1 MPQNVHKSVDIEDLD
16 ESSFIGVRSSSTNKI
31 TIRHKIAEVANNIL
45 RLTNA
50 GLQVVI
56 PIQRDEFTLDEITAK
71 ANTINGR
78 NGKLQT
84 VGLGGNGIIHID
96 FTYRGRNDVESG
108 ETIYRINSGAPT
120 CPSLIEIMVERN
132 PNGNDTCIWVA
143 PNSRDIKIKR
153 AITGKRYI
161 VNIPGIFG

>member
-1 MPQNVHKSVDIEDLD
+1 MSQVVHKSVDIDDLD
-16 ESSFIGVRSSSTNKI
+16 ENSFIGVRSSNTNKI
-31 TIRHKIAEVANNIL
+31 LIRHKIANIANNIL
-45 RLTNA
+45 QLTNA

-56 PIQRDEFTLDEITAK
+56 PMRRDEFTLDEITAK

-96 FTYRGRNDVESG
+96 FTYRGRNDIEAG
-108 ETIYRINSGAPT
+108 ETIYRINNGAPT
-120 CPSLIEIMVERN
+120 CPRLIEIMVERN
-132 PNGNDTCIWVA
+132 PNGHDTCVWID

-153 AITGKRYI
+153 AIAGKRYI